1 MWNVPASFI
10 HLFPSDKT
18 KEADMASSNEAMVQL
33 KASDGFTHDAFEV
46 SVGEKR
52 RGGVVI
58 LQEIFGVT
66 DQLKSVARN
75 YAKEGFDAIVPALF
89 DRAAPKTVV
98 PFDQGERGRETMMG
112 LDKAKTMLDIA
123 AAVERLNRG
132 SGVSVMGFCWGGG
145 LALSSAC
152 ELALTSA
159 VSFYGTMLQ
168 NRLGKTPKC
177 PILFHFGATDTHSP
191 PEVIEA
197 VKKAIPSAET
207 YTYEAGHAFANDAR
221 PNFYVK
227 EAAETAHA
235 RTLEFLRKVHAK

>member
-1 MWNVPASFI
+1 M
-10 HLFPSDKT
+10 
-18 KEADMASSNEAMVQL
+18 ADNNEAMVQL
-33 KASDGFTHDAFEV
+33 KASDGFTLDAFEV
-46 SVGEKR
+46 KAGGKR
-52 RGGVVI
+52 LGGVVI

-75 YAKEGFDAIVPALF
+75 YAKQGFDAIVPALF
-89 DRAAPKTVV
+89 DRAAPKTVI
-98 PFDQGERGRETMMG
+98 PFDQGDRGRETMMG
-112 LDKAKTMLDIA
+112 LDKAKTKLDIA

-132 SGVSVMGFCWGGG
+132 GGVSVMGFCWGGG
-145 LALSSAC
+145 LALSAAC

-159 VSFYGTMLQ
+159 VSFYGTMLL
-168 NRLGKTPKC
+168 NRLGTPPKC
-177 PILFHFGATDTHSP
+177 PMLFHFGATDTHSP

-227 EAAETAHA
+227 DAAGSAHE
-235 RTLEFLRKVHAK
+235 RTLAFLRKAHAK